1 MALGGVIGAAAV
13 GPAGEKRC
21 GPRAELPSNHRVLR
35 RGDRVGSGQKARS
48 ARAGVSLCLH
58 SSQGQPRLRPSR
70 AHPTLGGGRPTPGE
84 VWEMGEV
91 VRLVSGAGLGI
102 HAGWQALVG
111 ED

>member
-1 MALGGVIGAAAV
+1 MGAAAGERRCDRGV
-13 GPAGEKRC
+13 G
-21 GPRAELPSNHRVLR
+21 LPSNHRVLR
-35 RGDRVGSGQKARS
+35 WGDRTGSGHKARS
-48 ARAGVSLCLH
+48 AAPAWECPFASHLLGKSFIARAAEAAA
-58 SSQGQPRLRPSR
+58 RSR